1 MSKPIERRIEALE
14 GKPLSDTELEA
25 EFERLSRLY
34 RDDSGMRDVIG
45 RVASSSLAV
54 PSLADSIL
62 AARAR
67 VQRNAGASNA

>member
-25 EFERLSRLY
+25 EYERLSRLY
-34 RDDSGMRDVIG
+34 RDDPGMKGIID
-45 RVASSSLAV
+45 RVAATPGL

-62 AARAR
+62 AARKR
-67 VQRNAGASNA
+67 AGMVGSE